1 MAASPPN
8 SPKTIAETGL
18 GDGFLMD
25 LLIKNIYRLAQER
38 PTDMAAEMRLQLPI
52 IEDVLAH
59 AREAK
64 LLQTLG
70 SLGASM
76 SAELRYELTD
86 AGRAWALD
94 ALKQSEYVGP
104 APVPMA
110 QYIEQVHRQRIRNET
125 ITRAHLDKV
134 LQEVTLSQ
142 ELADAVGPAANSAAS
157 MLLYGPPG
165 NGKSTIAIAIC
176 AAFQDAV
183 FIPYSI
189 EIDRQVITM
198 FDSTVHTPLKLAD
211 QANGLRAASGYDK
224 RYQVCK
230 RPVVVTGG
238 ELTID
243 MLDLQFSQTSRIYE
257 APMQLKAAGGV
268 FVIDDF
274 GRQREQPQALINRWI
289 IPLEQGVDYLTLQS
303 GRKFEAPFDTLVI
316 FSTNIPPRQLVD
328 DAALRRIRHKIE
340 VPKPNRDDFIQIFVA
355 ACHKRGIR
363 PTEEMMRHI
372 LIDLYEKTGEEYA
385 AFHPGYLLD
394 QIEAISAYES
404 VPPQLNADF
413 LRRAWRNLFTTA

>member
-1 MAASPPN
+1 MAASPPL
-8 SPKTIAETGL
+8 SPKSIPETGL

-25 LLIKNIYRLAQER
+25 LLIKNIYRLAQEK
-38 PTDMAAEMRLQLPI
+38 PTDMAAEMRVQLPI
-52 IEDVLAH
+52 IEDVLVL

-64 LLQTLG
+64 LVQTLG
-70 SLGASM
+70 SLGATM
-76 SAELRYELTD
+76 AAELRYELTD

-94 ALKQSEYVGP
+94 ALKQSEYIGP
-104 APVPMA
+104 APVPLH
-110 QYIEQVHRQRIRNET
+110 QYIEQVHRQRIRNEV
-125 ITRAHLDKV
+125 ITRVKLDDV
-134 LQEVTLSQ
+134 LEEVTLSQ
-142 ELADAVGPAANSAAS
+142 DLVDAVGPAANSAAS

-165 NGKSTIAIAIC
+165 NGKSSIAIAIC
-176 AAFQDAV
+176 AAFKDAV
-183 FIPYSI
+183 FIPYAI
-189 EIDRQVITM
+189 KIDRQVITM

-211 QANGLRAASGYDK
+211 QANGLRATSGYDK

-230 RPVVVTGG
+230 RPVVITGG

-243 MLDLQFSQTSRIYE
+243 MLDLQYNPISRVYE

-340 VPKPNRDDFIQIFVA
+340 VPKPNCDDFIKIFVS
-355 ACHKRGIR
+355 ACHKRGIC

-372 LIDLYEKTGEEYA
+372 LIDLYEKNGEEYA
-385 AFHPGYLLD
+385 AFHAGYLLD
-394 QIEAISAYES
+394 QIDAISTYES
-404 VPPQLNADF
+404 VPPQLNVDF
-413 LRRAWRNLFTTA
+413 LQRAWRNLFTTA